1 MGVEL
6 IKRYVTKEDVENL
19 KHCLWIDDENYDKVE
34 TAINTNSD
42 QINRIASSYI
52 DCTTS
57 INELENKIIQIE
69 ETLQKTPKRKRR
81 IKKVRITL

>member
-1 MGVEL
+1 MGVAL
-6 IKRYVTKEDVENL
+6 AKKFVTQEDIEHL
-19 KHCLWIDDENYDKVE
+19 KHCLWIDGNYDKIDTV
-34 TAINTNSD
+34 INTNSD
-42 QINRIASSYI
+42 KIDKITSSYI

-57 INELENKIIQIE
+57 INELENRIVQIE